1 MEEYNG
7 RQRTGRWTGM
17 ERQAASIGSL
27 AWRPYLDH
35 HVVETVR
42 RVPLQLRTD
51 ERLIADLLDVLAPEL
66 HDIRFAGSR
75 WKFDKHPPTAPGARA
90 AWEARRSEEHTSELQ
105 SLMRISYAVFCLNKK
120 NKLLRHQTKKTN
132 DHIISYD

>member
-51 ERLIADLLDVLAPEL
+51 ERLIADLLAVMAPQL
-66 HDIRFAGSR
+66 HDIRFEGSR
-75 WKFDKHPPTAPGARA
+75 WKFDKPTPTAPGARA
-90 AWEARRSEEHTSELQ
+90 ASEVRAPLGGTPGDHSPSRRRADLPQVPPTPAR
-105 SLMRISYAVFCLNKK
+105 
-120 NKLLRHQTKKTN
+120 
-132 DHIISYD
+132 